1 MITNEASI
9 GANAIRTSSA
19 GARATP
25 TTATPR
31 RKTATI
37 TRITKSRNRRLWLS
51 SMPDSQSLQ
60 VGICLSLV
68 RWGKVCLSR
77 QRLGPLRELSPR
89 MMPRP
94 GAREYLY
101 ARKNLIISEGF
112 RRGAGRGDGER
123 ETDCF
128 ADRPERRVD
137 HPQGH
142 HAEDPGNPTAESQSR
157 RVFRWGRVRGLLASA
172 GQSPA
177 DRGSG
182 RGQEESLRTEPFWPE
197 PVLRRPW
204 PCESRRRRN

>member
-1 MITNEASI
+1 
-9 GANAIRTSSA
+9 
-19 GARATP
+19 
-25 TTATPR
+25 TATPR
-31 RKTATI
+31 RKTARI

-142 HAEDPGNPTAESQSR
+142 HATDPGYPAAAPRPR
-157 RVFRWGRVRGLLASA
+157 RVLRRRRVRGLLAA
-172 GQSPA
+172 EGEGPGH
-177 DRGSG
+177 RGSG
-182 RGQEESLRTEPFWPE
+182 RRQEESLRNRI
-197 PVLRRPW
+197 LLA
-204 PCESRRRRN
+204 